1 MFSSAF
7 STSLLGIAILSLA
20 ACGETSSVNPESEA
34 GELTTSGAGIGLEE
48 MPAPGT
54 GASGRRNLD
63 MRYAGPTNFGDP
75 RTVSSMDFEGSLPEG
90 FEITA
95 GEHSWIKRNH
105 KDPLGAKGPN
115 LLKLEGKKIVLQIPL
130 ASDPAEVNQVAVT
143 FSNVGKLDFSVEMR
157 RGNARPI
164 KTEVR
169 RYDSSGT
176 LRTVLV
182 DLPGILSQKK
192 PFSSVTL
199 HIPFVQRDMRIAQIS
214 LVWSPPAT
222 RLPPADTPLPVT
234 IYEESRPAVGLA
246 DDLALQTRFTPA
258 EGDELVF
265 DLGRP
270 ESVLDSNVRVSV
282 RLTLQQK
289 NLRRA
294 FRYNLDPARE
304 VSPWSTQ
311 RVNLE
316 EFAGGGPVTA
326 TFSLN
331 GKDEEGTPLCALG
344 VPRLVGA
351 GRTGPCVVLVT
362 SDTHRGDHVGYL
374 EGGVGV
380 STPFMDELAK
390 AGTAFEDCWVSTNI
404 TNPSHIS
411 LMTALH
417 PRDTGVIDNITAM
430 GAAANT
436 LAERFSAA
444 GYTTLAATS
453 ASHMRPDQS
462 GLAQGF
468 DRISVPNNAQRD
480 SEQTLKVLFKWLEDA
495 PPGPL
500 FVWLHVFDAHGPY
513 LPPDEFLAE
522 YWDKD
527 RDPRSKDLPEIN
539 PRTRAVWEPEVRD
552 LDYVRAQ
559 YKGEVT
565 YLDSQLRKAFA
576 HPRLVGALS
585 VVTSDHGESLGNKDV
600 YFEHQMLYPDTLA
613 VPLIFH
619 GPGVADGKL
628 IKRPVEQIDVG
639 RTLLNLAGLDSAE
652 FPGSDLLSDGEISDR
667 PRYSI
672 GSHGLGAGI
681 QLGKWYLLLSLR
693 LHRNG
698 ISDHKVPAHFLE
710 LYDLTTDPTC
720 QISLVDDEPKV
731 ARQLRGL
738 LMKWLTT
745 APKDNLAQSSS
756 AQDTARIEQLLALGY
771 APGTDAG
778 SEEWIDAECE
788 CKYCEPFQ

>member
-7 STSLLGIAILSLA
+7 ARSLLGFAVSALA
-20 ACGETSSVNPESEA
+20 ACGETSSVDPA
-34 GELTTSGAGIGLEE
+34 GGPDELTTSGAGISLEE
-48 MPAPGT
+48 MPAPDT
-54 GASGRRNLD
+54 GASGRCNLD
-63 MRYAGPTNFGDP
+63 LRYSEAPNFGEP
-75 RTVSSMDFEGSLPEG
+75 RTVSSMSFEGSLPEG
-90 FEITA
+90 FEITK
-95 GEHSWIKRNH
+95 GKHSWVKRNH
-105 KDPLGAKGPN
+105 KDPKGPK
-115 LLKLEGKKIVLQIPL
+115 LLQVEGKPLLLQIPL
-130 ASDPAEVNQVAVT
+130 ASDPAEVNQVAIT
-143 FSNVGKLDFSVEMR
+143 FANVGKLDFSVEMR
-157 RGNARPI
+157 RGNARVI
-164 KTEVR
+164 KTKVR
-169 RYDSSGT
+169 RYDSSTT

-182 DLPGILSQKK
+182 DLPGILSQRK
-192 PFSSVTL
+192 PFTSVSL
-199 HIPFVQRDMRIAQIS
+199 HVPFVQRDMRISQIS

-222 RLPPADTPLPVT
+222 RLPAAHTPLPVT

-246 DDLALQTRFTPA
+246 ADINLQTRFTPA

-270 ESVLDSNVRVSV
+270 KSVLDSSVRVSV
-282 RLTLQQK
+282 RLTLQQGK
-289 NLRRA
+289 LRRA
-294 FRYNLDPARE
+294 FRYNLEPIRE
-304 VSPWSTQ
+304 VAPWITH
-311 RVNLE
+311 RVELV

-331 GKDEEGTPLCALG
+331 GKDPDGTPLCALG
-344 VPRLVGA
+344 VPRLVRA
-351 GRTGPCVVLVT
+351 QRTGPCVVLVT

-380 STPFMDELAK
+380 STPFLDELAK

-411 LMTALH
+411 LMTAMS
-417 PRDTGVIDNITAM
+417 PRDTGVTDNITAM

-468 DRISVPNNAQRD
+468 DRISVPNAPQRD
-480 SEQTLKVLFKWLEDA
+480 SEETLKVLFKWLEGA

-500 FVWLHVFDAHGPY
+500 FVWLHLFDAHGPY
-513 LPPDEFLAE
+513 LPPEEFLSE

-527 RDPRSKDLPEIN
+527 RDPRSEDLPELN
-539 PRTRAVWEPEVRD
+539 PRMQAKWEPEVRD
-552 LDYVRAQ
+552 LDFVRAQ

-565 YLDSQLRKAFA
+565 YLDAQLRKAFE
-576 HPRLVGALS
+576 HPRLAGAVS
-585 VVTSDHGESLGNKDV
+585 AFTSDHGESLGNKNV

-619 GPGVADGKL
+619 GPGISAGRL
-628 IKRPVEQIDVG
+628 IKRPVEQLDMG
-639 RTLLNLAGLDSAE
+639 RTLLNLAGLGDLE
-652 FPGSDLLSDGEISDR
+652 FPGEDLLTQEKVSDR
-667 PRYSI
+667 PRFSI

-681 QLGKWYLLLSLR
+681 QLGKWYMLLSLR
-693 LHRNG
+693 THRDG
-698 ISDHKVPAHFLE
+698 ILDAKVPAHFLE
-710 LYDLTTDPTC
+710 LYDLSADLTC
-720 QISLVDDEPKV
+720 QINLVDAEPKV

-745 APKDNLAQSSS
+745 APENNLAQSSTS
-756 AQDTARIEQLLALGY
+756 QDTTRIEQLLALGY
-771 APGTDAG
+771 APGAGAG

-788 CKYCEPFQ
+788 CQYCEPYQ